1 MKLLVN
7 FSRKRGSEP
16 IIAKAVKETGVLI
29 MVDRAQIDPAGGQ
42 MLIDVPRESCRLVS
56 DKMGELGADV
66 RILEHAVTLDMS
78 ECVDCGAC
86 ISVCPREVFTFDAGW
101 RLSMKEDRCVLC
113 GRCVPAC
120 PHRALSVLV

>member
-1 MKLLVN
+1 MKLLVS
-7 FSRKRGSEP
+7 FSRKRGAEP

-42 MLIDVPRESCRLVS
+42 MLIDVPRESCRLIS
-56 DKMGELGADV
+56 DKMEELGADV
-66 RILEHAVTLDMS
+66 RILEHAVTRDES

-86 ISVCPREVFTFDAGW
+86 ISVCPREVFTFDAEW
-101 RLSMKEDRCVLC
+101 RLAMKEDRCVLC

>member
-7 FSRKRGSEP
+7 FSRKKGSEP
-16 IIAKAVKETGVLI
+16 LIAKAVKETGVLI

-66 RILEHAVTLDMS
+66 RILEHAVSLDAS

-86 ISVCPREVFTFDAGW
+86 ISVCPREVFTFDDEW
-101 RLSMKEDRCVLC
+101 QLSLKEERCVLC